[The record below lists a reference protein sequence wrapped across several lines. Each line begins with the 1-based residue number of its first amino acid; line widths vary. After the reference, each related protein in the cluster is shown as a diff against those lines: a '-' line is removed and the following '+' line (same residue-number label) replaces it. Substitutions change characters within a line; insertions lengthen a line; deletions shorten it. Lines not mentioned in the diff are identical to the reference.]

1 MSVINYV
8 FYNTLT
14 QRDHLSTSVHEP
26 RINQKCQNDIS
37 IPLCGDDSYLI
48 DAQVGK
54 LILNHYRYIIV
65 GYLDAIHW
73 APRHVPVHRRS
84 VCRMHRS
91 VSMR

>member
-1 MSVINYV
+1 MS
-8 FYNTLT
+8 
-14 QRDHLSTSVHEP
+14 SSVHEP

-65 GYLDAIHW
+65 GYLDAIRW
-73 APRHVPVHRRS
+73 APRHVPVHRALKTPWALFI
-84 VCRMHRS
+84 H
-91 VSMR
+91 

>member
-1 MSVINYV
+1 MFDLHHMS
-8 FYNTLT
+8 
-14 QRDHLSTSVHEP
+14 SSVHEP

-65 GYLDAIHW
+65 GYLDAIRW
-73 APRHVPVHRRS
+73 APRHVPVHRALKTPWALFI
-84 VCRMHRS
+84 H
-91 VSMR
+91 